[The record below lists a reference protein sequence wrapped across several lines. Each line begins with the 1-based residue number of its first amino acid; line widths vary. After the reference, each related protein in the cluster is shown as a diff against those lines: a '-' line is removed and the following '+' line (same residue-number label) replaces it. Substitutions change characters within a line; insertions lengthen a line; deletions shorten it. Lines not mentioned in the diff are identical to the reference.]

1 MLKRVVARQSRGAQ
15 DHLSLWQ
22 IFLTSSGRACDFLLK
37 MYSIPPTT
45 TTTRRIMRPLR
56 SNLTSSR
63 WSPRG
68 RATCPRVSIWDGLL
82 RC

>member
-1 MLKRVVARQSRGAQ
+1 MLERGVARQSRGAQ
-15 DHLSLWQ
+15 DHLSLWR
-22 IFLTSSGRACDFLLK
+22 IFLASSGRACNFLLK

-45 TTTRRIMRPLR
+45 TTTRGIMRPLR

-68 RATCPRVSIWDGLL
+68 RATCPRVSIRNGLP